1 MAVCLGL
8 EAVDVENG
16 VSMSRTEHRFVV
28 VRIDRQIEMD
38 IFLISLT
45 EVLLDS
51 GLAVVIKTNRKLRVG
66 PRVLANIN
74 SGQAFRDRSQK
85 QANAGKVIANQH
97 RAPHIEDT

>member
-1 MAVCLGL
+1 MPIGLGF

-28 VRIDRQIEMD
+28 GRIDRQIEID
-38 IFLISLT
+38 IFLIGLT
-45 EVLLDS
+45 EVLLDG
-51 GLAVVIKTNRKLRVG
+51 GLAVVIKTNRKMLIGR
-66 PRVLANIN
+66 RFLANIN